1 MNDDMIPSVALSYS
15 VVSGLMACL
24 LFITGMFWEKN
35 KKKSRVVLIWACL
48 FLAGSFAGLESAL
61 WSEGY
66 NMFDLVLNFNFP
78 LTVYFIIWFMFIIW
92 LFESRKERKFW
103 VVLLILLIITSIVA
117 MNCMN
122 CLQL

>member
-1 MNDDMIPSVALSYS
+1 MIPSVALSYS

-24 LFITGMFWEKN
+24 LFVCGMYLEKD
-35 KKKSRVVLIWACL
+35 KKKSRYILIWACL

-66 NMFDLVLNFNFP
+66 NMFDLVLRFNFP
-78 LTVYFIIWFMFIIW
+78 LTVYFIIWFVFIIW
-92 LFESRKERKFW
+92 LFESRKERKVW
-103 VVLLILLIITSIVA
+103 IALLILLILVTLIA

-122 CLQL
+122 CLKL

>member
-1 MNDDMIPSVALSYS
+1 MIPSVALTYS
-15 VVSGLMACL
+15 LVSGLMASL
-24 LFITGMFWEKN
+24 LFIAGMFLEKN
-35 KKKSRVVLIWACL
+35 KKKSRVILIWACL

-78 LTVYFIIWFMFIIW
+78 LTVYFIIWFTFIIW
-92 LFESRKERKFW
+92 LFESRKERKIW
-103 VVLLILLIITSIVA
+103 VVLLVLLIITTIFA

-122 CLQL
+122 CL